1 MRGALAAPVVK
12 KMPGPDQIEGRVRR
26 TQTTDIDDPNQATLR
41 DQHVARNEI
50 AMSHDISSDTRKL
63 AKRVPQAAEPRSI
76 EELLAVL
83 EAGLHPCIVGMQVST
98 SARSSERTTE
108 GFD

>member
-1 MRGALAAPVVK
+1 MTPT
-12 KMPGPDQIEGRVRR
+12 RR
-26 TQTTDIDDPNQATLR
+26 PSET
-41 DQHVARNEI
+41 QHVARNEI

-63 AKRVPQAAEPRSI
+63 AKRVPQVAEPRSI

-83 EAGLHPCIVGMQVST
+83 EAGLHPCLVGMQVST
-98 SARSSERTTE
+98 SARSSERTTK